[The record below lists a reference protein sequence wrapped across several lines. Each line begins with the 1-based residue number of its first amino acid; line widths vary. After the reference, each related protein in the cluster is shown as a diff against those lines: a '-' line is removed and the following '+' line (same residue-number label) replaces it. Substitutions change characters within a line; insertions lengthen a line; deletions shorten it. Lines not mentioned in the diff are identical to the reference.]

1 MQTSTAETLVPGC
14 PSTVHDEV
22 LALAARMWSVG
33 ADDVV
38 TSEPGQL
45 LVHGVPLDGETS
57 CWLTWTFTAA
67 GADLTRVRLA
77 HDEAALADD
86 APEPDLDAVL
96 GMLLTALMPT
106 QAQGEKTRSEKT
118 RGDKTREETS

>member
-22 LALAARMWSVG
+22 LALASRVWGVG

-38 TSEPGQL
+38 TSEVGEL
-45 LVHGVPLDGETS
+45 LVHRVPLDGETS
-57 CWLTWTFTAA
+57 CWLTWTLITA
-67 GADLTRVRLA
+67 GPSLTRVRLT
-77 HDEAALADD
+77 HDEAAAGDN
-86 APEPDLDAVL
+86 APDPDLDAVL

-106 QAQGEKTRSEKT
+106 QAATDR
-118 RGDKTREETS
+118 TREETS

>member
-1 MQTSTAETLVPGC
+1 MHTSSAETLVPGC

-22 LALAARMWSVG
+22 VALASRVWGAG

-38 TSEPGQL
+38 TSQPGAL
-45 LVHGVPLDGETS
+45 LVHGVPLDGGTS

-67 GADLTRVRLA
+67 GAGLTRVRLS
-77 HDEAALADD
+77 HDEAAVGDG

-96 GMLLTALMPT
+96 GMLLTGLMPS
-106 QAQGEKTRSEKT
+106 QAASDR
-118 RGDKTREETS
+118 TREETS